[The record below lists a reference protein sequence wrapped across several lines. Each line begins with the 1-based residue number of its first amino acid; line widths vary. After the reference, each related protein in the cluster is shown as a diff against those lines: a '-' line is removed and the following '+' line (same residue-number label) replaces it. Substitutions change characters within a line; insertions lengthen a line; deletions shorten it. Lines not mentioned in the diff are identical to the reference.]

1 MPTRDDLREL
11 AVLTAAGVAL
21 GLLHLALRPGL
32 PLLSTPPA
40 VCELSSGPA
49 AFEPEANMSVLE
61 DAP

>member
-1 MPTRDDLREL
+1 VPTRNDLREL
-11 AVLTAAGVAL
+11 AFLTAAGVAL

-32 PLLSTPPA
+32 PLLSAPPA

-49 AFEPEANMSVLE
+49 ALAPEPNMSVLE